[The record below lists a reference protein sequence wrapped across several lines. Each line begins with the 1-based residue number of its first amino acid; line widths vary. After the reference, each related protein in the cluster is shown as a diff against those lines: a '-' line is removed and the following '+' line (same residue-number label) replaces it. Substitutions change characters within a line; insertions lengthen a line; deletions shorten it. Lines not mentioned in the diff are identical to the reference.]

1 MWVLGSLQGC
11 LPCCA
16 SAQPLEKWGLL
27 QSCEGTRMRRVPPPR
42 PLALS
47 ASALGLVTGL
57 GAAVCWSPGEPAH
70 LRLSVGQS

>member
-27 QSCEGTRMRRVPPPR
+27 QSCEGTRMRRVPPPPTPVLSQ
-42 PLALS
+42 PLPWGLS
-47 ASALGLVTGL
+47 RA
-57 GAAVCWSPGEPAH
+57 WE
-70 LRLSVGQS
+70 LRSVGAQVSLPP